1 MQSLDINPEEVI
13 SNLSGQLGSLASENT
28 VLKMAIQKLQI
39 RIAELESQLGIT
51 STPTPVAVPDE
62 EEEAEDSEE

>member
-13 SNLSGQLGSLASENT
+13 SNLSNQLGSLASENT
-28 VLKMAIQKLQI
+28 VLKMAIQKLQLHV
-39 RIAELESQLGIT
+39 ADLESQLGLDPVV
-51 STPTPVAVPDE
+51 SPVAVPE